1 MKYKIRN
8 AAEGDIAGLGDI
20 ERAADR
26 LFPAGRIPSSDST
39 YPLEGFTRALR
50 EGLLLVAEVEPVDHE
65 PVDHRVVG
73 FAVAWEAENALHLGG
88 LAVHPD
94 YGRRGIGRDLVVAVI
109 AESARRGLAG
119 VTLTTFED
127 LKWNG
132 PFYAQLGFRTLAPPE
147 TSSMLAAILS
157 SEAAAGMRQRV
168 AMLYRNA

>member
-1 MKYKIRN
+1 MEYKIRS
-8 AAEGDIAGLGDI
+8 AAECDIVGLGDI

-39 YPLEGFTRALR
+39 YPLESFARALR
-50 EGLLLVAEVEPVDHE
+50 DGLLLVAEVDA
-65 PVDHRVVG
+65 VVG

-94 YGRRGIGRDLVVAVI
+94 YGRRGIGRDLVIAVI
-109 AESARRGLAG
+109 AESARRCLAG

-132 PFYAQLGFRTLAPPE
+132 PFYEQLGFRTLAPPE
-147 TSSMLAAILS
+147 TSSTLAAILS
-157 SEAAAGMRQRV
+157 SEAAAGMRRRV